1 MSEEEKYFCEY
12 CGYYSQSKERC
23 TSCGRDIADLFT
35 QPISF
40 RLPAWGMMRIRLLAL
55 SSAEQV
61 WKELH
66 DVWKYLEEHTNHQFL
81 PSQLEKFNTQEETV
95 ELYGSESGVSR
106 MREALRDRGTIE
118 FEELPD
124 EAIPSRPRAPRP
136 AHWREPYVPRRR
148 R

>member
-1 MSEEEKYFCEY
+1 
-12 CGYYSQSKERC
+12 
-23 TSCGRDIADLFT
+23 
-35 QPISF
+35 
-40 RLPAWGMMRIRLLAL
+40 MRIRLLVP

-66 DVWKYLEEHTNHQFL
+66 DIWRDLEENTNHQFL
-81 PSQLEKFNTQEETV
+81 PSQLEKFNTQGESV

-106 MREALRDRGTIE
+106 MKEALGDRGTVE

-124 EAIPSRPRAPRP
+124 EAIPSRPQAPRP